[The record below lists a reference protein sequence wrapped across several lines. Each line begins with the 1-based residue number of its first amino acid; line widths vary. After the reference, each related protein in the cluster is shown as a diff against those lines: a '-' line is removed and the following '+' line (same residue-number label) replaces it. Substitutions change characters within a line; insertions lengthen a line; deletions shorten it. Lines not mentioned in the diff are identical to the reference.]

1 MEASNHTF
9 VRKNPNK
16 FGILLTYSY
25 LCTPTNYKT
34 NQMRKKTLFIM
45 AAMSFLV
52 WNAIAQENVKSKNY
66 RKLIKQHIYADYKQ
80 MYKQPE
86 GGALLFPY
94 LTPGSKSYAAVL
106 WDWDSWLSN
115 VALRQILADKGTEQD
130 KQEALPYE
138 QGCVLNY
145 LAYTSEK
152 DGYMPMVV
160 DAQSDP
166 EKIKPADIYATN
178 MHKPVI
184 AQHAAFITQQ
194 NGGDASW
201 LRDGFPRMQAFIC
214 NYQEHHR
221 HQPTGLFYWQDDLA
235 IGVDNDP
242 STFFRPKRSSASI
255 YLNCLMY
262 KELRAMA
269 FLAEQLGMSSEAKQY
284 EQDADQ
290 LRDAVR
296 QYCWDE
302 KDGMYYSVDIN
313 LLPYTGDPQIIFG
326 KPFVLHEG
334 APRDYPCLIQ
344 RLGVWSGF
352 MTLWAGIATPE
363 QAKRM
368 VRENLLDERTFCATY
383 GVRTLSKQEKMYNL
397 RATHNPSNWQGPIW
411 GISNYMVFRGL
422 ADYGFRKEARQIAE
436 KTIALFSED
445 LKKNGTLH
453 EYYDPDTGAPIINP
467 GFQNWN
473 YLVINML
480 AWIEGR
486 KVVREF

>member
-1 MEASNHTF
+1 M
-9 VRKNPNK
+9 VKR
-16 FGILLTYSY
+16 
-25 LCTPTNYKT
+25 
-34 NQMRKKTLFIM
+34 
-45 AAMSFLV
+45 
-52 WNAIAQENVKSKNY
+52 IAQIILPCLMLALAASAQKEY
-66 RKLIKQHIYADYKQ
+66 RGLIKQHIYVDYKK

-86 GGALLFPY
+86 GGALLYPY
-94 LTPGSKSYAAVL
+94 LTPGSNSYAAVL

-130 KQEALPYE
+130 RQEALVYE

-145 LAYTSEK
+145 LAYTSEA

-166 EKIKPADIYATN
+166 NKIKPKDIYATN

-194 NGGDASW
+194 NGGNADW
-201 LRDGFPRMQAFIC
+201 LHDGFVRMQAFIR

-221 HQPTGLFYWQDDLA
+221 HQATGLFYWQDDLA

-269 FLAEQLGMSSEAKQY
+269 YLAERLGMSAAARQY
-284 EQDADQ
+284 KQDANQ
-290 LRDAVR
+290 LCEAVR

-313 LLPYTGDPQIIFG
+313 LVPYTGEPQIIFG

-352 MTLWAGIATPE
+352 MALWAGIATPE

-368 VRENLLDERTFCATY
+368 VSENLLDNRTFCAPY
-383 GVRTLSKQEKMYNL
+383 GVRTLSKLEKMYNL
-397 RATHNPSNWQGPIW
+397 RATHNPSNWQGPVW
-411 GISNYMVFRGL
+411 GISNYLVFRGL
-422 ADYGFRKEARQIAE
+422 ADYGFNKEARQMAE
-436 KTIALFSED
+436 KTITLFGED
-445 LKKNGTLH
+445 LRQNGTLH

-473 YLVINML
+473 YLVLNMI
-480 AWIEGR
+480 AWIEDQQ
-486 KVVREF
+486 VIREF